1 MAITTIGDIV
11 TGNIPVLASYM
22 TEDPVEKTAFF
33 QSGILTPTPYAA
45 EIARGPS
52 NVANIPFWKAIDTS
66 IEPNYSNDVYQD
78 IATPRN
84 VQTGEMM
91 ARVAYLNEGFGQAD
105 LTVELTS
112 QNPLQSV
119 ASRLDNFWQRQ
130 AQRRLIA
137 TALGL
142 YNDNVAPTDE
152 YHKQNDMVIDVSD
165 TPGFDAG
172 AFIDATQTMGDALI
186 GNGGEVLGAI
196 AMHSFVYAQ
205 ARKQQLIDFI
215 RDADNN
221 TMFATYQGYRV
232 IVDDGMTV
240 VRTGDHRTGDPRKF
254 ISIIFGNG
262 AIGYGEGNPTNPLAY
277 EREESRGNGGG
288 VETLW
293 TRKTWLLHPFG
304 YSFTSAVITGNGT
317 ETIARSASWQDLA
330 NASNWNRVVD
340 RKHVPIAFLVTGVGA

>member
-142 YNDNVAPTDE
+142 YNDNVATTDA
-152 YHKQNDMVIDVSD
+152 YHEKGDMVIDVSA
-165 TPGFDAG
+165 TMGFDAG
-172 AFIDATQTMGDALI
+172 AFIDATQTMGDALM
-186 GNGGEVLGAI
+186 GNDGEVLGAI

-215 RDADNN
+215 KDADND
-221 TMFATYQGYRV
+221 TLFATYQGYRV
-232 IVDDGMTV
+232 IVDDSMTV
-240 VRTGDHRTGDPRKF
+240 VGTGDSRKF

-262 AIGYGEGNPTNPLAY
+262 AIGYGEGNPSNPLEY
-277 EREESRGNGGG
+277 EREASRGNGGG

-317 ETIARSASWQDLA
+317 ETVARSASWQDLA

>member
-11 TGNIPVLASYM
+11 TGNVPVLLSYM
-22 TEDPVEKTAFF
+22 TQDPVEKTAFF
-33 QSGILTPTPYAA
+33 QSGILAPTPYAA

-52 NVANIPFWKAIDTS
+52 NLANIPFWKAIDSS
-66 IEPNYSNDVYQD
+66 IEPNYSNDIYQD

-112 QNPLQSV
+112 QNPLKSV
-119 ASRLDNFWQRQ
+119 ATRLDNFWQRQ
-130 AQRRLIA
+130 AQRRLLA
-137 TALGL
+137 TSLGI
-142 YNDNVAPTDE
+142 YNDNVAATDAF
-152 YHKQNDMVIDVSD
+152 HTQNDMVVDVSA
-165 TPGFDAG
+165 TLGFDAG
-172 AFIDATQTMGDALI
+172 AFIDATQTMGDALM
-186 GNGGEVLGAI
+186 GNSGEVLGVI
-196 AMHSFVYAQ
+196 AMHSFVYGQ

-215 RDADNN
+215 RDAENN

-232 IVDDGMTV
+232 VVDDSMTV
-240 VRTGDHRTGDPRKF
+240 VGEGAERKF

-262 AIGYGEGNPTNPLAY
+262 AIGYGEGDPTNPLEY
-277 EREESRGNGGG
+277 EREASRGNGGG

-293 TRKTWLLHPFG
+293 SRKTWLLHPLG
-304 YSFTSAVITGNGT
+304 YSFTSAVITGNGS

-330 NASNWNRVVD
+330 NATNWNRVVE
-340 RKHVPIAFLVTGVGA
+340 RKHVPIAFLVTGVGTP

>member
-11 TGNIPVLASYM
+11 TGNVPVLLSYM
-22 TEDPVEKTAFF
+22 TQDPVEKTAFF
-33 QSGILTPTPYAA
+33 QSGILAPTPYAA

-52 NVANIPFWKAIDTS
+52 NLANIPFWKAIDSS
-66 IEPNYSNDVYQD
+66 IEPNYSNDIYQD

-84 VQTGEMM
+84 VQTGDMM

-119 ASRLDNFWQRQ
+119 ATRLDNFWQRQ
-130 AQRRLIA
+130 AQRRLLA
-137 TALGL
+137 TSLGI
-142 YNDNVAPTDE
+142 YNDNVAATDAF
-152 YHKQNDMVIDVSD
+152 HTQNDMVVDVSA
-165 TPGFDAG
+165 TLGFDAG
-172 AFIDATQTMGDALI
+172 AFIDATQTMGDALMS
-186 GNGGEVLGAI
+186 NTGEVLGVI
-196 AMHSFVYAQ
+196 AMHSFVYGQ

-215 RDADNN
+215 RDAENN

-232 IVDDGMTV
+232 VVDDSMTV
-240 VRTGDHRTGDPRKF
+240 VGTGNDRKF

-293 TRKTWLLHPFG
+293 SRKTWLLHPLG
-304 YSFTSAVITGNGT
+304 YSFTSAVITGNGS
-317 ETIARSASWQDLA
+317 ETVPRSASWQDLA
-330 NASNWNRVVD
+330 NATNWNRVVE

>member
-1 MAITTIGDIV
+1 MAITTIGNIV

-33 QSGILTPTPYAA
+33 DSGILTPTPYAA
-45 EIARGPS
+45 EIANGPS
-52 NVANIPFWKAIDTS
+52 NIANLPFWKSIDTS

-78 IATPRN
+78 IATPRAI
-84 VQTGEMM
+84 QTGEMM

-142 YNDNVAPTDE
+142 YNDNVSATDA
-152 YHKQNDMVIDVSD
+152 YHEQNDMVVDVSA
-165 TPGFDAG
+165 TSGFDAG
-172 AFIDATQTMGDALI
+172 AFIDATQTMGDALM

-196 AMHSFVYAQ
+196 AMHSFVYTQ
-205 ARKQQLIDFI
+205 ARKAQLIDFI
-215 RDADNN
+215 RDAENN

-232 IVDDGMTV
+232 IVDDSMTV
-240 VRTGDHRTGDPRKF
+240 VGQDAQRKF
-254 ISIIFGNG
+254 ISIIFGQG
-262 AIGYGEGNPTNPLAY
+262 AVGYGEGNPPNPLEY
-277 EREESRGNGGG
+277 EREASRGNGGG

-330 NASNWNRVVD
+330 NAANWNRVVD

>member
-11 TGNIPVLASYM
+11 TGNEPVLLSYM
-22 TEDPVEKTAFF
+22 TQDPVEKTAFF
-33 QSGILTPTPYAA
+33 ESGILTPTPYAA
-45 EIARGPS
+45 EIARGSS
-52 NVANIPFWKAIDTS
+52 NLANIPFWKAIDTS

-84 VQTGEMM
+84 AQTGEMM

-119 ASRLDNFWQRQ
+119 ANRLDNFWQRQ

-142 YNDNVAPTDE
+142 YNDNVAATDE
-152 YHKQNDMVIDVSD
+152 YHTQNDMVVDVSA
-165 TPGFDAG
+165 TLGFDAG
-172 AFIDATQTMGDALI
+172 AFIDATQTMGDALM
-186 GNGGEVLGAI
+186 GSTGEVLGAI
-196 AMHSFVYAQ
+196 AMHSFVYGQ
-205 ARKQQLIDFI
+205 ARKANLIDFI

-232 IVDDGMTV
+232 VVDDSMTV
-240 VRTGDHRTGDPRKF
+240 VGTGTDRKF

-262 AIGYGEGNPTNPLAY
+262 AIGYGEGTPTNPLEY
-277 EREESRGNGGG
+277 EREASRGNGGG

-293 TRKTWLLHPFG
+293 TRKTWLLHPLG
-304 YSFTSAVITGNGT
+304 YSFTSAVITGNGS

-330 NASNWNRVVD
+330 NATNWNRVVE

>member
-11 TGNIPVLASYM
+11 TGNEPVLLSYM
-22 TEDPVEKTAFF
+22 TQDPVEKTAFF
-33 QSGILTPTPYAA
+33 ESGIITPTPYAA
-45 EIARGPS
+45 AIANGS
-52 NVANIPFWKAIDTS
+52 SHLANIPFWKAIDTS

-119 ASRLDNFWQRQ
+119 ANRLDNFWQRQ

-142 YNDNVAPTDE
+142 YNDNVAATDE
-152 YHKQNDMVIDVSD
+152 YHTQNDMVIDVSA
-165 TPGFDAG
+165 TLGFDAG
-172 AFIDATQTMGDALI
+172 AFIDATQTMGDALM
-186 GNGGEVLGAI
+186 GSTGEVLGAI
-196 AMHSFVYAQ
+196 AMHSFVYGQ
-205 ARKQQLIDFI
+205 ARKANLIDFI

-232 IVDDGMTV
+232 VVDDSMTV
-240 VRTGDHRTGDPRKF
+240 VGTGNDRKF

-262 AIGYGEGNPTNPLAY
+262 AIGYGEGTPTNPLEY
-277 EREESRGNGGG
+277 EREASRGNGGG

-293 TRKTWLLHPFG
+293 SRKTWLLHPLG
-304 YSFTSAVITGNGT
+304 YSFTSAVITGNGS

-330 NASNWNRVVD
+330 NATNWDRVVE

>member
-1 MAITTIGDIV
+1 MAITTIGNIV

-33 QSGILTPTPYAA
+33 DSGILTPTPYAA
-45 EIARGPS
+45 EIANGPS
-52 NVANIPFWKAIDTS
+52 NIANLPFWKSIDTS

-78 IATPRN
+78 IATPRAI
-84 VQTGEMM
+84 QTGEMM

-142 YNDNVAPTDE
+142 YNDNVSATDA
-152 YHKQNDMVIDVSD
+152 YHEQNDMVVDVSA
-165 TPGFDAG
+165 TSGFDAG
-172 AFIDATQTMGDALI
+172 AFIDATQTMGDALM

-205 ARKQQLIDFI
+205 ARKAQLIDFI
-215 RDADNN
+215 RDAENN

-232 IVDDGMTV
+232 IVDDSMTV
-240 VRTGDHRTGDPRKF
+240 VGQDTSRKF
-254 ISIIFGNG
+254 ISIIFGQG
-262 AIGYGEGNPTNPLAY
+262 AIGYGEGNPANPLEY
-277 EREESRGNGGG
+277 EREASRGNGGG

-330 NASNWNRVVD
+330 NATNWNRVVD

>member
-11 TGNIPVLASYM
+11 TGNVPVLLSYM
-22 TEDPVEKTAFF
+22 TQDPVEKTAFF
-33 QSGILTPTPYAA
+33 QSGILAPTPYAA

-52 NVANIPFWKAIDTS
+52 NLANIPFWKAIDSS
-66 IEPNYSNDVYQD
+66 IEPNYSNDIYQD

-119 ASRLDNFWQRQ
+119 ATRLDNFWQRQ
-130 AQRRLIA
+130 AQRRLLA
-137 TALGL
+137 TSLGI
-142 YNDNVAPTDE
+142 YNDNVAATDAF
-152 YHKQNDMVIDVSD
+152 HTQNDMVVDVSA
-165 TPGFDAG
+165 TLGFDAG
-172 AFIDATQTMGDALI
+172 AFIDATQTMGDALM
-186 GNGGEVLGAI
+186 GNSGEVLGVI
-196 AMHSFVYAQ
+196 AMHSFVYGQ

-215 RDADNN
+215 RDAENN

-232 IVDDGMTV
+232 VVDDSMTV
-240 VRTGDHRTGDPRKF
+240 VGEGAERKF

-262 AIGYGEGNPTNPLAY
+262 AIGYGEGAPTNPLAY

-293 TRKTWLLHPFG
+293 SRKTWLLHPLG
-304 YSFTSAVITGNGT
+304 YSFTSAVITGNGS

-330 NASNWNRVVD
+330 NATNWNRVVE

>member
-11 TGNIPVLASYM
+11 TGNVPVLLSYM
-22 TEDPVEKTAFF
+22 TQDPVEKTAFF
-33 QSGILTPTPYAA
+33 QSGILAPTPYAA

-52 NVANIPFWKAIDTS
+52 NLANIPFWKAIDSS
-66 IEPNYSNDVYQD
+66 IEPNYSNDIYQD

-112 QNPLQSV
+112 QNPLKSV
-119 ASRLDNFWQRQ
+119 ATRLDNFWQRQ
-130 AQRRLIA
+130 AQRRLLA
-137 TALGL
+137 TSLGL
-142 YNDNVAPTDE
+142 YNDNVAATDAF
-152 YHKQNDMVIDVSD
+152 HTQNDMVVDVSA
-165 TPGFDAG
+165 TLGFDAG
-172 AFIDATQTMGDALI
+172 AFIDATQTMGDALM
-186 GNGGEVLGAI
+186 GNSGEVLGVI
-196 AMHSFVYAQ
+196 AMHSFVYGQ

-215 RDADNN
+215 RDAENN

-232 IVDDGMTV
+232 VIDDSMTV
-240 VRTGDHRTGDPRKF
+240 VGAGAERKF

-262 AIGYGEGNPTNPLAY
+262 AIGYGEGNPTNPL
-277 EREESRGNGGG
+277 EPDREASRGNGGG

-293 TRKTWLLHPFG
+293 SRKTWLMHPLG
-304 YSFTSAVITGNGT
+304 YTFTSAVITGNSS

-330 NASNWNRVVD
+330 NSTNWNRVVE

>member
-11 TGNIPVLASYM
+11 TGNEPVLLSYM
-22 TEDPVEKTAFF
+22 TQDPVEKTAFF
-33 QSGILTPTPYAA
+33 ESGILTPTPYAA
-45 EIARGPS
+45 AIANGPS
-52 NVANIPFWKAIDTS
+52 NLANIPFWKTIDTS

-119 ASRLDNFWQRQ
+119 ANRLDNFWQRQ

-142 YNDNVAPTDE
+142 YNDNVAATDE
-152 YHKQNDMVIDVSD
+152 YHTQNDMVIDVSA
-165 TPGFDAG
+165 TLGFDAG
-172 AFIDATQTMGDALI
+172 AFIDATQTMGDALM
-186 GNGGEVLGAI
+186 GSTGEVLGAI
-196 AMHSFVYAQ
+196 AMHSFVYGQ
-205 ARKQQLIDFI
+205 ARKANLIDFI
-215 RDADNN
+215 RDSENN

-232 IVDDGMTV
+232 VVDDSMTV
-240 VRTGDHRTGDPRKF
+240 VGTGNDRKF

-262 AIGYGEGNPTNPLAY
+262 AIGYGEGSPKNPLEY
-277 EREESRGNGGG
+277 EREASRGNGGG

-293 TRKTWLLHPFG
+293 TRKTWLLHPLG
-304 YSFTSAVITGNGT
+304 YSFTSAVITGNGS

-330 NASNWNRVVD
+330 NATNWNRVVE
-340 RKHVPIAFLVTGVGA
+340 RKHVPISFLVTGVGA

>member
-33 QSGILTPTPYAA
+33 DSGILTSTPYAA
-45 EIARGPS
+45 EIANGPS
-52 NVANIPFWKAIDTS
+52 NIANLPFWKAIDTS

-78 IATPRN
+78 IATPRAI
-84 VQTGEMM
+84 QTGEMM

-142 YNDNVAPTDE
+142 YNDNVSATDA
-152 YHKQNDMVIDVSD
+152 YHEQNDMVVDVSA
-165 TPGFDAG
+165 TLGFDAG
-172 AFIDATQTMGDALI
+172 AFIDATQTMGDALM

-205 ARKQQLIDFI
+205 ARKAQLIDFI

-232 IVDDGMTV
+232 IVDDSMTV
-240 VRTGDHRTGDPRKF
+240 VGQGAQRKF
-254 ISIIFGNG
+254 ISIIFGQG
-262 AIGYGEGNPTNPLAY
+262 AIGYGEGNPVMPLEY
-277 EREESRGNGGG
+277 EREASRANGGG

-304 YSFTSAVITGNGT
+304 YRFTSAVITGNGT

-330 NASNWNRVVD
+330 NAANWNRVVD

>member
-11 TGNIPVLASYM
+11 TGNVPVLLSYM
-22 TEDPVEKTAFF
+22 TQDPVEKTAFF
-33 QSGILTPTPYAA
+33 QSGILAPTPYAA

-52 NVANIPFWKAIDTS
+52 NLANIPFWKAIDSS
-66 IEPNYSNDVYQD
+66 IEPNYSNDIYQD

-84 VQTGEMM
+84 VQTGDMM

-119 ASRLDNFWQRQ
+119 ATRLDNFWQRQ
-130 AQRRLIA
+130 AQRRLLA
-137 TALGL
+137 TSLGI
-142 YNDNVAPTDE
+142 YNDNVAATDAF
-152 YHKQNDMVIDVSD
+152 HTQNDMVVDVSA
-165 TPGFDAG
+165 TLGFDAG
-172 AFIDATQTMGDALI
+172 AFIDATQTMGDALMS
-186 GNGGEVLGAI
+186 NTGEVLGVI
-196 AMHSFVYAQ
+196 AMHSFVYGQ

-215 RDADNN
+215 RDAENN

-232 IVDDGMTV
+232 VVDDSMTV
-240 VRTGDHRTGDPRKF
+240 VGTGNDRKF

-293 TRKTWLLHPFG
+293 SRKTWLLHPLG
-304 YSFTSAVITGNGT
+304 YSFTSAVITGNGS
-317 ETIARSASWQDLA
+317 ETVPRSASWQDLA
-330 NASNWNRVVD
+330 NSNNWNRVVE

>member
-1 MAITTIGDIV
+1 
-11 TGNIPVLASYM
+11 
-22 TEDPVEKTAFF
+22 
-33 QSGILTPTPYAA
+33 
-45 EIARGPS
+45 
-52 NVANIPFWKAIDTS
+52 
-66 IEPNYSNDVYQD
+66 
-78 IATPRN
+78 
-84 VQTGEMM
+84 
-91 ARVAYLNEGFGQAD
+91 
-105 LTVELTS
+105 
-112 QNPLQSV
+112 
-119 ASRLDNFWQRQ
+119 LDNFWQRQ

-142 YNDNVAPTDE
+142 YNDNVAATDA
-152 YHKQNDMVIDVSD
+152 YHEQNDMVVDVSA
-165 TPGFDAG
+165 TLGFDAG
-172 AFIDATQTMGDALI
+172 AFIDATQTMGDALM

-205 ARKQQLIDFI
+205 ARKAQLIDFI
-215 RDADNN
+215 RDAENN

-232 IVDDGMTV
+232 IVDDSMTV
-240 VRTGDHRTGDPRKF
+240 VGQGAQRKF
-254 ISIIFGNG
+254 ISIIFGRG
-262 AIGYGEGNPTNPLAY
+262 AIGYGEGSPETPLAY

-330 NASNWNRVVD
+330 NATNWNRVVD

>member
-11 TGNIPVLASYM
+11 TGNVPVLLSYM
-22 TEDPVEKTAFF
+22 TQDPVEKTAFF
-33 QSGILTPTPYAA
+33 QSGILAPTPYAA

-52 NVANIPFWKAIDTS
+52 NLANIPFWKPIDSS
-66 IEPNYSNDVYQD
+66 IEPNYSNDIYQD

-119 ASRLDNFWQRQ
+119 ATRLDNFWQRQ
-130 AQRRLIA
+130 AQRRLLA
-137 TALGL
+137 TSLGI
-142 YNDNVAPTDE
+142 YNDNVAATDAF
-152 YHKQNDMVIDVSD
+152 HTQNDMVVDVSA
-165 TPGFDAG
+165 TLGFDAG
-172 AFIDATQTMGDALI
+172 AFIDATQTMGDALMS
-186 GNGGEVLGAI
+186 NSGEVLGVI
-196 AMHSFVYAQ
+196 AMHSFVYGQ

-215 RDADNN
+215 RDAENN

-232 IVDDGMTV
+232 VVDDSMTV
-240 VRTGDHRTGDPRKF
+240 VGEGAERKF

-262 AIGYGEGNPTNPLAY
+262 AIGYGEGSPVMPLEY
-277 EREESRGNGGG
+277 EREASRANGGG

-293 TRKTWLLHPFG
+293 SRKTWLLHPLG
-304 YSFTSAVITGNGT
+304 YSFTSAVITGNGS

-330 NASNWNRVVD
+330 NATNWNRVVE

>member
-11 TGNIPVLASYM
+11 TGNEPVILSYM

-33 QSGILTPTPYAA
+33 ESGILTPTPYAA
-45 EIARGPS
+45 EIARGTS
-52 NVANIPFWKAIDTS
+52 NIANIPFWKSIDTS

-119 ASRLDNFWQRQ
+119 ASRLDNFWMRQ
-130 AQRRLIA
+130 AQRRLLA

-142 YNDNVAPTDE
+142 YNDNVAATDA
-152 YHKQNDMVIDVSD
+152 YHTQNDMVIDVSA
-165 TPGFDAG
+165 TLGFDAG
-172 AFIDATQTMGDALI
+172 AFIDATQTMGDALM
-186 GNGGEVLGAI
+186 GSSGDVLGAI

-205 ARKQQLIDFI
+205 ARKQQLIDFV

-221 TMFATYQGYRV
+221 TQFATYQGYRV
-232 IVDDGMTV
+232 IVDDSMTV
-240 VRTGDHRTGDPRKF
+240 VGTGNDRKF

-262 AIGYGEGNPTNPLAY
+262 AIGYGEGSPTVPLAY
-277 EREESRGNGGG
+277 HRSEERGNGGG

-293 TRKTWLLHPFG
+293 TRKTWLLHPLG
-304 YSFTSAVITGNGT
+304 YSFTSAVITGNGS

-330 NASNWNRVVD
+330 NATNWNRVME
-340 RKHVPIAFLVTGVGA
+340 RKHIPIAFLVTGVGA

>member
-1 MAITTIGDIV
+1 MAITTIGNIV
-11 TGNIPVLASYM
+11 TGNEPVLLSYM
-22 TEDPVEKTAFF
+22 TQDPVEKTAFF
-33 QSGILTPTPYAA
+33 ESGILTPTPYAA

-52 NVANIPFWKAIDTS
+52 NIANIPFWKAIDTS

-119 ASRLDNFWQRQ
+119 ANRLDNFWQRQ

-142 YNDNVAPTDE
+142 YNDNVAATDE
-152 YHKQNDMVIDVSD
+152 YHTQNDMVIDVSA
-165 TPGFDAG
+165 TLGFDAG
-172 AFIDATQTMGDALI
+172 AFIDATQTMGDALM
-186 GNGGEVLGAI
+186 GSTGEVLGAI
-196 AMHSFVYAQ
+196 AMHSFVYGQ
-205 ARKQQLIDFI
+205 ARKANLIDFI
-215 RDADNN
+215 RDSENN

-232 IVDDGMTV
+232 VVDDSMTV
-240 VRTGDHRTGDPRKF
+240 VGTGSDRKF

-262 AIGYGEGNPTNPLAY
+262 AIGYGEGNPSKPLHY
-277 EREESRGNGGG
+277 EYEASRGNGGG

-293 TRKTWLLHPFG
+293 TRKTWLLHPLG
-304 YSFTSAVITGNGT
+304 YSFTSAVITGNGSG
-317 ETIARSASWQDLA
+317 TIARSASWQDLA
-330 NASNWNRVVD
+330 NATNWNRVVE

>member
-1 MAITTIGDIV
+1 MAITTIGNIV

-33 QSGILTPTPYAA
+33 DSGILTPTPYAA
-45 EIARGPS
+45 EIANGPS
-52 NVANIPFWKAIDTS
+52 NIANLPFWKAIDTS

-78 IATPRN
+78 MATPRAI
-84 VQTGEMM
+84 QTGEMM

-142 YNDNVAPTDE
+142 YNDNVAATDA
-152 YHKQNDMVIDVSD
+152 YHEQNDMVVDVSA
-165 TPGFDAG
+165 TSGFDAG
-172 AFIDATQTMGDALI
+172 AFIDATQTMGDALM
-186 GNGGEVLGAI
+186 GNGSEVLGAI

-205 ARKQQLIDFI
+205 ARKAQLIDFI
-215 RDADNN
+215 RDAENN

-232 IVDDGMTV
+232 IVDDSMTV
-240 VRTGDHRTGDPRKF
+240 VGRGAQRKF
-254 ISIIFGNG
+254 ISIIFGRG
-262 AIGYGEGNPTNPLAY
+262 AIGYGEGSPETPLAY

-330 NASNWNRVVD
+330 NATNWNRVVD

>member
-22 TEDPVEKTAFF
+22 TEDPVEKTAFSD
-33 QSGILTPTPYAA
+33 SGVLTPTPYAA
-45 EIARGPS
+45 EIANGPS
-52 NVANIPFWKAIDTS
+52 NIANLPFWKAIDTS

-78 IATPRN
+78 IATPRAI
-84 VQTGEMM
+84 QTGEMM

-112 QNPLQSV
+112 QNPLQSI

-142 YNDNVAPTDE
+142 YNNNVAATDA
-152 YHKQNDMVIDVSD
+152 YHEQNDMVVDVSA
-165 TPGFDAG
+165 TLGFDAG
-172 AFIDATQTMGDALI
+172 AFIDATQTMGDALM

-205 ARKQQLIDFI
+205 ARKAQLIDFI
-215 RDADNN
+215 RDAENN

-232 IVDDGMTV
+232 IVDDSMTV
-240 VRTGDHRTGDPRKF
+240 VGQGAQRKF
-254 ISIIFGNG
+254 ISIIFGRG
-262 AIGYGEGNPTNPLAY
+262 AIGYGEGSPETPLAY

-304 YSFTSAVITGNGT
+304 YSHTSAVITGNGT

-330 NASNWNRVVD
+330 NATNWNRVVD
-340 RKHVPIAFLVTGVGA
+340 RKHVPLAFLVTGVGA

>member
-11 TGNIPVLASYM
+11 TGNVPVLLSYM
-22 TEDPVEKTAFF
+22 TQDPVEKTAFF
-33 QSGILTPTPYAA
+33 QSGILAPTPYAA

-52 NVANIPFWKAIDTS
+52 NLANIPFWKAIDSS
-66 IEPNYSNDVYQD
+66 IEPNYSNDIYQD

-119 ASRLDNFWQRQ
+119 ATRLDNLWQRQ
-130 AQRRLIA
+130 AQRRLLA
-137 TALGL
+137 TSLGI
-142 YNDNVAPTDE
+142 YNDNVAATDAF
-152 YHKQNDMVIDVSD
+152 HTQNDMVVDVSA
-165 TPGFDAG
+165 TLGFDAG
-172 AFIDATQTMGDALI
+172 AFIDATQTMGDALMS
-186 GNGGEVLGAI
+186 NSGEVLGVI
-196 AMHSFVYAQ
+196 AMHSFVYGQ

-215 RDADNN
+215 RDAENN

-232 IVDDGMTV
+232 VVDDSMTV
-240 VRTGDHRTGDPRKF
+240 VGEGAERKF

-293 TRKTWLLHPFG
+293 SRKTWLMHPLG
-304 YSFTSAVITGNGT
+304 YTFTSAVITGNGS
-317 ETIARSASWQDLA
+317 ETVARSASWQDLA
-330 NASNWNRVVD
+330 NATNWNRVVE

>member
-1 MAITTIGDIV
+1 MAITTIGDVV

-45 EIARGPS
+45 EIARGSS
-52 NVANIPFWKAIDTS
+52 NIANLPYWKSIDSS

-78 IATPRN
+78 IATPRA
-84 VQTGEMM
+84 VQTGDMM
-91 ARVAYLNEGFGQAD
+91 VRVAYLNEGFGQAD

-119 ASRLDNFWQRQ
+119 AARLDNFWQRQ

-142 YNDNVAPTDE
+142 YNDNVAATDA
-152 YHKQNDMVIDVSD
+152 YHIQNDMVIDVSA
-165 TPGFDAG
+165 TSGFDAG
-172 AFIDATQTMGDALI
+172 AFIDATGTMGDALA
-186 GNGGEVLGAI
+186 GPGGEVLGAI
-196 AMHSFVYAQ
+196 AMHSFVYNQ
-205 ARKQQLIDFI
+205 MRKQQLIDFI

-232 IVDDGMTV
+232 VQDDQMTV
-240 VRTGDHRTGDPRKF
+240 VGTGSSRKF

-262 AIGYGEGNPTNPLAY
+262 AIGYGEGNPTTPLAY

-293 TRKTWLLHPFG
+293 TRRTWLLHPLG
-304 YSFTSAVITGNGT
+304 YSFTSAVITGNGS
-317 ETIARSASWQDLA
+317 ETVPRSASWQDLA
-330 NASNWNRVVD
+330 NATNWNRVMD
-340 RKHVPIAFLVTGVGA
+340 RKHIPIAFLVTGVGA

>member
-11 TGNIPVLASYM
+11 TGNVPVLLSYM
-22 TEDPVEKTAFF
+22 TQDPVEKTAFF
-33 QSGILTPTPYAA
+33 QSGILAPTPYAA

-52 NVANIPFWKAIDTS
+52 NLANIPFWKAIDSS
-66 IEPNYSNDVYQD
+66 IEPNYSNDIYQD

-119 ASRLDNFWQRQ
+119 ATRLDNFWQRQ

-137 TALGL
+137 TSLGL
-142 YNDNVAPTDE
+142 YNDNVAADDA
-152 YHKQNDMVIDVSD
+152 YHTQNDMVVDVSA
-165 TPGFDAG
+165 TLGFDAG
-172 AFIDATQTMGDALI
+172 AFIDATQTMGDALMS
-186 GNGGEVLGAI
+186 NSGEVLGVI
-196 AMHSFVYAQ
+196 AMHSFVYGQ

-215 RDADNN
+215 RDAENN

-232 IVDDGMTV
+232 VVDDSMTV
-240 VRTGDHRTGDPRKF
+240 VGAGADRKF

-293 TRKTWLLHPFG
+293 SRKTWLLHPLG
-304 YSFTSAVITGNGT
+304 YSFTSAVITGNGS
-317 ETIARSASWQDLA
+317 ETVPRSASWQDLA
-330 NASNWNRVVD
+330 NATNWNRVVE

>member
-1 MAITTIGDIV
+1 MAITTIGNIV
-11 TGNIPVLASYM
+11 TGNEPVLLSYM
-22 TEDPVEKTAFF
+22 TQDPVEKTAFF
-33 QSGILTPTPYAA
+33 ESGILTPTPYAA

-52 NVANIPFWKAIDTS
+52 NIANIPFWKAIDTS

-119 ASRLDNFWQRQ
+119 ANRLDNFWQRQ

-142 YNDNVAPTDE
+142 YNDNVAATDE
-152 YHKQNDMVIDVSD
+152 YHTQNDMVIDVSA
-165 TPGFDAG
+165 TLGFDAG
-172 AFIDATQTMGDALI
+172 AFIDATQTMGDALM
-186 GNGGEVLGAI
+186 GSTGEVLGAI
-196 AMHSFVYAQ
+196 AMHSFVYGQ
-205 ARKQQLIDFI
+205 ARKANLIDFI
-215 RDADNN
+215 RDSENN

-232 IVDDGMTV
+232 VVDDSMTV
-240 VRTGDHRTGDPRKF
+240 VGTGNGRKF

-262 AIGYGEGNPTNPLAY
+262 AIGYGEGTPENPLEY
-277 EREESRGNGGG
+277 EREASRGNGGG

-293 TRKTWLLHPFG
+293 TRKTWLLHPLG
-304 YSFTSAVITGNGT
+304 YSFTSAVITGNGS

-330 NASNWNRVVD
+330 NATNWNRVVE